1 MLINFFIQMELIALK
16 SIQFLHHL
24 DFVINIVQ
32 QGKNQM
38 EGYVQIKVPLYFEV
52 ITLWFLQ

>member
-52 ITLWFLQ
+52 ITL